1 MKGVTRIIID
11 PLYGNSGKGKIA
23 ALVARSENA
32 ALAVEV
38 GTGPSAGHEIWDAA
52 GRRYLTR
59 MVPPCFIHRTTKL
72 AIAKGVMIEP
82 ALLRTELQQLAG
94 FEVEN
99 RLFIDNRC
107 RVVDLRSNSDLV
119 RAETEIRRTRAHETL
134 PRVSQVAELSP
145 FMANV
150 DDLLSNALRSGQQV
164 VVVMQH
170 GTCVTNGFGEGEL
183 IEWTCTTES
192 ALRELP
198 GIGAHQVSLVV
209 RTMPTRTQ
217 DGPLP
222 NEIAW
227 PQHMPQVF
235 GMSSGRPMRI
245 SSGPDM
251 DLLQE
256 MAIINHANEV
266 YLTFADFLDSGAR
279 GVTRWQLIPDK
290 IKKFVS
296 EVERRIGLV
305 VRYISTG
312 PAIDEGVWLPVNAA
326 EIGA

>member
-23 ALVARSENA
+23 ALVAQSQNA

-59 MVPPCFIHRTTKL
+59 MVPPCFTHRSTKL

-82 ALLRTELQQLAG
+82 ALLRTELEHLASY
-94 FEVEN
+94 EVKD

-107 RVVDLRSNSDLV
+107 RVVDLESDSDLV
-119 RAETEIRRTRAHETL
+119 RAEMEIRRKRVNETL
-134 PRVSQVAELSP
+134 PSVSEVAEFSP
-145 FMANV
+145 FLADV
-150 DDLLSNALRSGQQV
+150 DELVSSVLASGKDV

-170 GTCVTNGFGEGEL
+170 GTCVTRGFGEGEL
-183 IEWTCTTES
+183 IEWTCTTEN

-198 GIGAHQVSLVV
+198 GIGAYQVLLVV

-217 DGPLP
+217 SGPLP

-227 PQHMPQVF
+227 PEDVPQLF

-245 SSGPDM
+245 SSAPDM
-251 DLLQE
+251 DLLHE
-256 MAIINHANEV
+256 MTSVNRGNEV
-266 YLTFADFLDSGAR
+266 YLTFADFLDSQAR
-279 GVTRWQLIPDK
+279 GVTRWQLLPDK
-290 IKKFVS
+290 VKTFVN
-296 EVERRIGLV
+296 EVERRLGLV

-312 PAIDEGVWLPVNAA
+312 PGIDEGVWLPVNGV
-326 EIGA
+326 EIGT

>member
-59 MVPPCFIHRTTKL
+59 MVPPCFINRTTKL

-82 ALLRTELQQLAG
+82 ALLRTELQQLASY
-94 FEVEN
+94 EVKN
-99 RLFIDNRC
+99 RFFIDNRC
-107 RVVDLRSNSDLV
+107 RVVDLQSNSDLV
-119 RAETEIRRTRAHETL
+119 RAETEIRRKRAHETL
-134 PRVSQVAELSP
+134 PSVSQVAELSP

-150 DDLLSNALRSGQQV
+150 DHLLSSALRSGKPV

-170 GTCVTNGFGEGEL
+170 GTCVTHGFGQGEL
-183 IEWTCTTES
+183 IEWTCTTEN

-209 RTMPTRTQ
+209 RTMPTRTH

-251 DLLQE
+251 DLLHE
-256 MAIINHANEV
+256 MAVINRANEV
-266 YLTFADFLDSGAR
+266 YLTFADFLDSRAR
-279 GVTRWQLIPDK
+279 GVTRWQLVPDK
-290 IKKFVS
+290 IKKFVN
-296 EVERRIGLV
+296 ELERRLGLV
-305 VRYISTG
+305 VRYVSTG
-312 PAIDEGVWLPVNAA
+312 PGIDEGVWLPVNAV

>member
-1 MKGVTRIIID
+1 MTGVTRIIID

-23 ALVARSENA
+23 ALVAQSKNA

-82 ALLRTELQQLAG
+82 TLLRTELQHLES
-94 FEVEN
+94 FEVNN

-107 RVVDLRSNSDLV
+107 RVVDLQSESDLV
-119 RAETEIRRTRAHETL
+119 HAETEIRRRRAHETL
-134 PRVSQVAELSP
+134 PSVSEVAELRP
-145 FMANV
+145 FLANV
-150 DDLLSNALRSGQQV
+150 DDLLSNVLQSGKEA

-170 GTCVTNGFGEGEL
+170 GTCVTHGFGEGEL
-183 IEWTCTTES
+183 IEWTCTTEN
-192 ALRELP
+192 ALLELP
-198 GIGAHQVSLVV
+198 GIGAHQVLLVV

-217 DGPLP
+217 HGPLP
-222 NEIAW
+222 NEISW
-227 PQHMPQVF
+227 PEHTPQLF

-245 SSGPDM
+245 SSGPDL
-251 DLLQE
+251 DLLHK
-256 MAIINHANEV
+256 MAVINKANEV
-266 YLTFADFLDSGAR
+266 YLTFADFLDSRAR
-279 GVTRWQLIPDK
+279 GVTQWQLLPDK
-290 IKKFVS
+290 IKRFVN
-296 EVERRIGLV
+296 EVERRLGLA

-312 PAIDEGVWLPVNAA
+312 PGIDEGVWLPVNAV
-326 EIGA
+326 EFGA

>member
-23 ALVARSENA
+23 ALVAQSQNA

-38 GTGPSAGHEIWDAA
+38 GTGPSAGHEIRDAA
-52 GRRYLTR
+52 GQRYLTR
-59 MVPPCFIHRTTKL
+59 MVPPCFTNRTTKL

-82 ALLRTELQQLAG
+82 ALLRRELEHLATY
-94 FEVEN
+94 EVKD

-107 RVVDLRSNSDLV
+107 RVVDLESDSDLV
-119 RAETEIRRTRAHETL
+119 RAETEIRRKRMNETL
-134 PRVSQVAELSP
+134 PSVSEVAEFRP
-145 FMANV
+145 FLADV
-150 DDLLSNALRSGQQV
+150 DDLLSSVLSSGKNV

-170 GTCVTNGFGEGEL
+170 GTCVTRGFGEGEL
-183 IEWTCTTES
+183 IEWTCTTEN

-198 GIGAHQVSLVV
+198 GIGAYQVLLVV

-217 DGPLP
+217 SGPLP

-227 PQHMPQVF
+227 PEHMPQLF

-245 SSGPDM
+245 SSAPDM
-251 DLLQE
+251 DLLHE
-256 MAIINHANEV
+256 MASVNEGNEV
-266 YLTFADFLDSGAR
+266 HLTFADFLDSRAR
-279 GVTRWQLIPDK
+279 GVTQWQLLPERV
-290 IKKFVS
+290 KKFVN
-296 EVERRIGLV
+296 EVERRVGLA

-312 PAIDEGVWLPVNAA
+312 PGIDEGVWLPVD
-326 EIGA
+326 